1 MNQYREYRDQMQDEQ
16 YNDEYDDIDFYIN
29 KNGEDSVS
37 NIKTSFSQ
45 LLIGFSQKKNKIL
58 IILLTI
64 IIIFVFLGMSYY
76 SKRFGEGETSA
87 YASGYLLDKEVEIK
101 EKENNGYYY
110 TLGKDI
116 VERYKKALNEAYD
129 KGEHDKEWL
138 DTLKYNDTEN
148 YNKKTSTVEASTD
161 KVEFNDQI
169 FEEWFQTEDR
179 KLWEPYLVK
188 MFTTEIASAY
198 PKLGDYEGEE
208 KTEDRQGTKKDENG
222 DYVVQGKAEIQRT
235 KIRINGTEGETI
247 KLKYIPEKKLDE
259 LIEANNL
266 SALDYFSLD
275 ETSGY
280 LYYASWTKV
289 ENISMGFN
297 STISSDAIINQEKYI
312 LRKSYIQYEN
322 YISSFIMPY
331 NFLEALLQTSGNPEY
346 VMAVANLI
354 QNNTEIILMIQDQLK
369 INKETEMIGKTIGME
384 YENTSNVFIKK
395 AKTWCTDYEDDAQI
409 DVSKN
414 NSKYTNKNGREV
426 NKATTTYKF
435 KIKSASDKKIVYEKF
450 LGLWK
455 NKAGIYSYGVLYDAT
470 GKEVSYKLPPEF
482 TESSYPVDYITGS
495 ESQENINELT
505 DLLSRYKNTQTH
517 DKLMK
522 YFWNIY
528 TEKNVYDVDINSI
541 LKQSNTGKFKT
552 TIGASVSNYSL
563 PQKLWIEML
572 NAGFNQTSASTIV
585 AAAIYFDQLE
595 FKNSPENVL
604 GISEEEYAK
613 RVDNGTYTNFIDDG
627 ICFGVGKWTTPKR
640 KKGLLDYAKSKGK
653 SINDADIQI
662 AYLIAELDLSGTSDA
677 STFATYQLGAY
688 GDSWKQADTI
698 EKAIDIYYRA
708 CIKDIENMII
718 GKKQTEGS
726 ESTGWYMPGGNNT
739 NYTVEQ
745 IVKSTKDKIS
755 EMIEN
760 VNIPIQTDKP
770 TSTISQE
777 DVAQVAKS
785 TKDKIAEMI
794 ENANIP
800 TSTTTA
806 DAEQIVKI
814 TKDKIAEMIKNVNI
828 PTQTDKPIST
838 ISQEDAAQV
847 VKSTK
852 DKIAEII
859 KNVNIPASTTTVDAE
874 QIVKNTKDKIA
885 EMIENANIPTQTD
898 KQISTIS
905 QEDAAQVVKSTK
917 DKIAEMIENA
927 NIPTSTTTADA
938 EQIVKSIKDKIAE
951 MIENANIPTQ
961 TDKTVSTISQED
973 AAKVVKSTKDK
984 IAEMIENANIPAS
997 TTSTVDAEQIVKS
1010 TKDKIAEMIENA
1022 NIPIQTN
1029 KPTSTISQEDAAKV
1043 VKSTKDKIAEMIEN
1057 ANIPTQTN
1065 EPTRTIS
1072 QEEAAQVVKSTKDRI
1087 AQMVENI
1094 NIPTQTNEPTSTISQ
1109 EDAAKVVKSTKDQ
1122 IAKIV
1127 ENINIPTQTNEPTR
1141 TISKEEAA
1149 QVVKST
1155 KDRIAE
1161 MIENANIPTQTDE
1174 PTSTIS
1180 QEDASKIVKSTKDRI
1195 AEMIENANIPTNT
1208 SKGNTT
1214 SKWTD
1219 AQKEY
1224 AHQGMYDD
1232 KPYDTP
1238 TPTPTSTQT
1247 QNLIQ
1252 DELLDIAKG
1261 VQENYT
1267 ETVQDSPGQ
1276 YDDRVLETYTDSKRN
1291 RIRTF
1296 KLA

>member
-235 KIRINGTEGETI
+235 KIKINGTEGETI

-312 LRKSYIQYEN
+312 LRKSYIKYEN

-470 GKEVSYKLPPEF
+470 GKEVTYKLPPEF

-572 NAGFNQTSASTIV
+572 NAGFDQTSASTIV

-745 IVKSTKDKIS
+745 VVKSTKDKIS

-806 DAEQIVKI
+806 DAEQIVKS
-814 TKDKIAEMIKNVNI
+814 TKDKIAEMIKNANI

-859 KNVNIPASTTTVDAE
+859 KNVNISASTTSTVDAE
-874 QIVKNTKDKIA
+874 QIVKSTKDKIA
-885 EMIENANIPTQTD
+885 EMIENVNIPIQTD
-898 KQISTIS
+898 KPTSTIS

-917 DKIAEMIENA
+917 DKIAEI
-927 NIPTSTTTADA
+927 
-938 EQIVKSIKDKIAE
+938 IK
-951 MIENANIPTQ
+951 N
-961 TDKTVSTISQED
+961 V
-973 AAKVVKSTKDK
+973 
-984 IAEMIENANIPAS
+984 NIPAS

-1072 QEEAAQVVKSTKDRI
+1072 QEEAAQIVKSTKDRI

-1094 NIPTQTNEPTSTISQ
+1094 NIPTQTNEPTRTISQ

-1122 IAKIV
+1122 IAEMI
-1127 ENINIPTQTNEPTR
+1127 ENANIPTQTNEPTR
-1141 TISKEEAA
+1141 TISQEEAA

-1174 PTSTIS
+1174 PASTIS
-1180 QEDASKIVKSTKDRI
+1180 QEEAAKIVKSTKDRI

-1238 TPTPTSTQT
+1238 TPTSTQT
-1247 QNLIQ
+1247 QNSIQ

-1267 ETVQDSPGQ
+1267 ETVQDSPSQ

-1296 KLA
+1296 KLACFQSRR